1 MIDEYRVRRGS
12 RRSTHDPGDV
22 MAKLIYAAL
31 TSLDHYVADT
41 DGTWGWAAPSD
52 EVHAAV
58 NDVER
63 SAGTHLYGR
72 RMYDVLKVWETMDDP
87 EPEMRDFAEL
97 WRAAEKVV
105 YSRTLER
112 PETPRTRIE
121 RSFEPEAVRAWKEQ
135 AAADLTI
142 GGPELAGQAIAAG
155 LVDEL
160 HLFVSPV
167 VVGGGNPAL
176 PEGVKWEL
184 ELLAERRFA
193 NGVVHTHYR
202 TRP

>member
-1 MIDEYRVRRGS
+1 
-12 RRSTHDPGDV
+12 
-22 MAKLIYAAL
+22 MAKLIYTAL
-31 TSLDHYVADT
+31 TSLDHYVADA
-41 DGTWGWAAPSD
+41 DGRFEWAAPSA

-63 SAGTHLYGR
+63 PAGTHLYGR
-72 RMYDVLKVWETMDDP
+72 RMYDVLKVWETLDEP
-87 EPEMRDFAEL
+87 EPEMQDFARL
-97 WRAAEKVV
+97 WRAAEKIV

-112 PETPRTRIE
+112 PETSRTRIE
-121 RSFEPEAVRAWKEQ
+121 REFVPEAVRAMKEQ
-135 AAADLTI
+135 ATADLAI
-142 GGPELAGQAIAAG
+142 GGPELAAEAIRAG

-167 VVGGGNPAL
+167 VIGGGNPGL
-176 PEGVKWEL
+176 PDGVKWEL

-202 TRP
+202 TRS